1 MKSRVLKVSF
11 AMLLGSF
18 LLTVSGY
25 AADTAASTQSSE
37 VKEKRFFNFDLKG
50 SLGKE
55 EDKKFEKYVPA
66 VSGALLNETP
76 QITTEL
82 RPMFWFHKIP
92 KESIVGNGNV
102 YLIAAQAR
110 VALTKR
116 LGLIAT
122 KDGYAWIKP
131 EKTLTHDS
139 GFANL
144 AFGLKYALIYK
155 PEKKFLFTVGTKY
168 EAPTGSLKL
177 NGIHFQGNG
186 SGLMD
191 LFATTEKRWGKF
203 GAQSSFGWTIPFDT
217 AHNSGLI
224 HYHAHVDYELLKNF
238 FPTFE
243 YNGYTVANRGR
254 NRKLDF
260 EGVDV
265 FNLGNDGGGT
275 VNTFAPGFRYKFND
289 HVQFGS
295 AFEFGVGRTDLI
307 DYRYIADL
315 VISY

>member
-1 MKSRVLKVSF
+1 MLKFKKLSIF
-11 AMLLGSF
+11 IFCLGYVIS
-18 LLTVSGY
+18 VAY
-25 AADTAASTQSSE
+25 AADVASPQTVVAQPQ
-37 VKEKRFFNFDLKG
+37 KESNFFDWDLKG

-55 EDKKFEKYVPA
+55 EDKFDVYVPP
-66 VSGALLNETP
+66 VSGALMNETP
-76 QITTEL
+76 YITTEL

-92 KESIVGNGNV
+92 KSSIVGNGNV

-144 AFGLKYALIYK
+144 AMGLKYALIYN
-155 PEKKFLFTVGTKY
+155 PEKKFILTVGSKY

-177 NGIHFQGNG
+177 NGIHFQGSG

-191 LFATTEKRWGKF
+191 LFTTTEKRWGKF
-203 GAQSSFGWTIPFDT
+203 GVEAGFGWTIPFDT

-260 EGVDV
+260 EGGDV

-275 VNTFAPGFRYKFND
+275 VNTFAPGFRYRFND

-295 AFEFGVGRTDLI
+295 AFEFSVGRQDLT
-307 DYRYIADL
+307 DYRVITDL